1 MFEVIVVVVVFF
13 FDTEETCL
21 NESSYQMSLRSM
33 KKNSLKLNQFTL
45 ISVKQYVQLEFENIN
60 NLGPVYVEVGDPW
73 GNLPVHIVSHF
84 ILITFT

>member
-1 MFEVIVVVVVFF
+1 
-13 FDTEETCL
+13 
-21 NESSYQMSLRSM
+21 M

-60 NLGPVYVEVGDPW
+60 NLGPVYVEVWDPQ
-73 GNLPVHIVSHF
+73 GNPPVHIVSYF